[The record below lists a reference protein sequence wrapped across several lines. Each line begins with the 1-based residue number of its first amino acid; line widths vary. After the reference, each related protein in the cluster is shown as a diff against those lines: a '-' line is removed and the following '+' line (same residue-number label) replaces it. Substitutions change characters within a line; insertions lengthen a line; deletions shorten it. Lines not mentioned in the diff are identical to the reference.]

1 VISAGIGDINRGF
14 MKRAVK
20 ITMTLL
26 IPVLC
31 MAEGSGDFSQSFF
44 PATFPG
50 FVSFKNKDYDTAL
63 KQVLEDSIVED
74 TIQRIFRLATI
85 HHRQG
90 DYSKSLFLYRLAAQ
104 NNSVVAPLAFKFIGD
119 IEFEQGRV
127 SNSLTAYKAALV
139 YRMPQKYR
147 HHIFGKI
154 RSALENDSTGL
165 INADWLGEYRK
176 WAAPQVK
183 TVTPVLV
190 LSDTVDTMVNKGNWR
205 AVDSLLDTVQLK
217 GADGCRIARIV
228 LRADS
233 QNNISGNN
241 LLSLASAAVSSCK
254 DWKTANALLNRIAD
268 KKGGLKT
275 VPEGKYLYLR
285 AQVSYELGRFED
297 AIKYYKKIESR
308 FGPDANV
315 LMNLARSYRKLG
327 KEVEADKW
335 YERHVKEYPSHSRN
349 LEILWHLGWRKED
362 ERKIGEAKAIYKTIY
377 TKYPKSSRRDE
388 SYLRHALCDFRI
400 EKYDSALSVLDDY
413 IKKNPFS
420 PIKYSVSYW
429 KGKCLLAL
437 NKTSEAKKV
446 FSGIHSVEPYD
457 YYAHRSRQ
465 MLSLLG
471 DTADFQL
478 DTTSGLR
485 RAFEWIDSI
494 SPVKEKKELSLDDS
508 ADYVCGVYLVSIG
521 ETALAEMFLENLEGS
536 FPANL
541 RLQLELAMLYY
552 AGDSP
557 AQAYRVSRRLTWR
570 IPEESRGRMPVALY
584 RFLYPPYFADII
596 EAQAAEHNVDPYL
609 VSAVIRQESIF
620 NPSIKSPVGAIGL
633 MQIMPYTGKYIAEK
647 VDVAYTNDSL
657 VCPIYNIRFGTW
669 YIRELLDQFNE
680 NVVLALAS
688 YNGGPHNAQK
698 WYNSNKEEEYDLFI
712 EDIAFSET
720 RGYVKKVLA
729 NYWTYRILAGN
740 PDFAYSAI
748 KK

>member
-1 VISAGIGDINRGF
+1 MISAEIGNINRGF
-14 MKRAVK
+14 MNRAVK
-20 ITMTLL
+20 ITITLF

-31 MAEGSGDFSQSFF
+31 MASDGSGDFSQSLF
-44 PATFPG
+44 PAAFPG
-50 FVSFKNKDYDTAL
+50 FVSLKNKDYDSAL
-63 KQVLEDSIVED
+63 KQVLEDSVVED

-85 HHRQG
+85 HHRQT

-104 NNSVVAPLAFKFIGD
+104 KNAVVAPLAFKFIGD

-127 SNSLTAYKAALV
+127 SNSLTSYRAALG

-147 HHIFGKI
+147 YHIYGKI
-154 RSALENDSTGL
+154 RSVLENDSTGL
-165 INADWLGEYRK
+165 MNADWLEEYRK

-183 TVTPVLV
+183 TVAPA
-190 LSDTVDTMVNKGNWR
+190 LSDTVDTMVIKGNWR
-205 AVDSLLDTVQLK
+205 AVDSLLDTIKLK
-217 GADGCRIARIV
+217 GADGCRIAKIV
-228 LRADS
+228 LKADS
-233 QNNISGNN
+233 QYHISGNN
-241 LLSLASAAVSSCK
+241 LLSLASAAVSCK
-254 DWKTANALLNRIAD
+254 DWKTANVLLNRIAD
-268 KKGGLKT
+268 KKGVLKK

-297 AIKYYKKIESR
+297 AIKYYKKIESG
-308 FGPDANV
+308 FGSDANV
-315 LMNLARSYRKLG
+315 FMNLARSYRKLG

-349 LEILWHLGWRKED
+349 LEILWHLGWRKE
-362 ERKIGEAKAIYKTIY
+362 EEGKIGEAKVIYKTIY

-388 SYLRHALCDFRI
+388 SYLRHALCDFRM
-400 EKYDSALSVLDDY
+400 EKYDSALSILDGY

-420 PIKYSVSYW
+420 PIKLSVSYW

-437 NKTSEAKKV
+437 NRTSEAGKV
-446 FSGIHSVEPYD
+446 FSEIHSKEPYD

-478 DTTSGLR
+478 DTIPGLQ
-485 RAFEWIDSI
+485 RAFDWLDSI
-494 SPVKEKKELSLDDS
+494 SPVKGKKVLSPEDS
-508 ADYVCGVYLVSIG
+508 ADYVRGVYLVSIG
-521 ETALAEMFLENLEGS
+521 ETAVAEMFLEKLEES

-541 RLQLELAMLYY
+541 KLQLELAMLYF

-570 IPEESRGRMPVALY
+570 IPEESRSRMPVALY

-596 EAQAAEHNVDPYL
+596 ETQAAEHNVDPYL

-698 WYNSNKEEEYDLFI
+698 WYNNNKEEEYDLFI

-740 PDFAYSAI
+740 PGFGYSAI